1 MILHLK
7 HLPLQQ
13 ETAVYTLNRGVP
25 KITLSSSSLFV
36 FPGQTRYHIDFLP
49 HFLHQSVALLTGQ
62 CSDTLILS
70 QTKKLSR
77 KATEL
82 TAAIL
87 CLIQT
92 RLYTGSTRVQGAL
105 EVKVEAAVP
114 LAVIKFV
121 LMASSA
127 SIYKAETHLILPK
140 TTTRRIVV
148 DARRLLVS
156 SGKRTVSHL

>member
-1 MILHLK
+1 MDLRLE

-13 ETAVYTLNRGVP
+13 ETAVYTPNRGVP
-25 KITLSSSSLFV
+25 KITLSSSSLLL

-70 QTKKLSR
+70 QTQKLSR

-82 TAAIL
+82 TAAI

-92 RLYTGSTRVQGAL
+92 WLYTGSTRVQSAL

-114 LAVIKFV
+114 LAVINLYTWRAV
-121 LMASSA
+121 
-127 SIYKAETHLILPK
+127 
-140 TTTRRIVV
+140 
-148 DARRLLVS
+148 RLYVR
-156 SGKRTVSHL
+156 G